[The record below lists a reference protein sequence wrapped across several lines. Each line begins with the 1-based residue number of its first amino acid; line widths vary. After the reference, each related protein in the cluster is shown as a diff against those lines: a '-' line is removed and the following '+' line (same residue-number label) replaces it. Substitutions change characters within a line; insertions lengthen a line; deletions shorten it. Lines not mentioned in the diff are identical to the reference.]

1 MQRIAGDRRGEVWGR
16 GGWMADGGKADV
28 RLDILGER
36 FGEVVEAL
44 DVLNDSTGRGGF
56 CLRWPAGRA
65 ELAGQL

>member
-1 MQRIAGDRRGEVWGR
+1 
-16 GGWMADGGKADV
+16 MADGGKADV